1 MSTSPSTPPVARSQ
15 DGAPAAGKRRRFLDM
30 NNVRTFSSTLTLPA
44 QIVLLL
50 IMIFPLLAVV
60 YISMTSWSPTRGGNW
75 MGSYRFWD
83 WGRNYVEVVRDP
95 FFWRALGRTFL
106 IVGIAVP
113 LEFLLGL
120 ALSFLFIEKFPG
132 KRIFYAL
139 QLVPMM
145 IVPAVAGYMFWVLFQ
160 SNGPLNFIISALIG
174 RPFALSWLSSEI
186 PATFAVIVAEV
197 WQWTPLMFLILLS
210 GLVGL
215 PEDQMRAADMLGASF
230 WQKFRYLML
239 PMMRPIIVIALVI
252 RGMEAVK
259 IFDAIFLMT
268 AGGPARGTES
278 VSVYMY
284 KVAFQQVR
292 WSFSAAAAMV
302 ILVIMTIVASYALRP
317 LQAPQREAEALAAAA
332 RGTE

>member
-1 MSTSPSTPPVARSQ
+1 MSGNLSSPSPAQ
-15 DGAPAAGKRRRFLDM
+15 AQAGAPGGARKRRFLDM
-30 NNVRTFSSTLTLPA
+30 DNMRTFAATLTTPA

-50 IMIFPLLAVV
+50 IIIFPLLTVV
-60 YISMTSWSPTRGGNW
+60 YISMTGWSPTRGGNW
-75 MGSYRFWD
+75 MEAYRFWD
-83 WGRNYVEVVRDP
+83 WGRSYVEVFQDP

-120 ALSFLFIEKFPG
+120 GLAFLFMEQFPG
-132 KRIFYAL
+132 KKIFYAL

-160 SNGPLNFIISALIG
+160 SNGPINFILSFLTR
-174 RPFALSWLSSEI
+174 RPFELAWLSSQV

-215 PEDQMRAADMLGASF
+215 PEDQMRAATMLGASF

-239 PMMRPIIVIALVI
+239 PMMKPIIVIALVI
-252 RGMEAVK
+252 RGMETVK

-278 VSVYMY
+278 VSIYMY
-284 KVAFQQVR
+284 KMAFQQVR
-292 WSFSAAAAMV
+292 WSFASAAAMT
-302 ILVIMTIVASYALRP
+302 ILVIMTIIASYALRP
-317 LQAPQREAEALAAAA
+317 LQAPQREAEARPAASAM
-332 RGTE
+332 E

>member
-1 MSTSPSTPPVARSQ
+1 MSITRNF
-15 DGAPAAGKRRRFLDM
+15 AAA
-30 NNVRTFSSTLTLPA
+30 LTTPA
-44 QIVLLL
+44 QIVLLFI
-50 IMIFPLLAVV
+50 IMFPLLAIV
-60 YISMTSWSPTRGGNW
+60 YISMTSWSPTRGGSW
-75 MGSYRFWD
+75 MDAYKFWD
-83 WGRNYVEVVRDP
+83 WGRNYVEVFRDP
-95 FFWRALGRTFL
+95 YFWRAMGRTFL
-106 IVGIAVP
+106 LVGIAVP
-113 LEFLLGL
+113 LEFIFGLGL
-120 ALSFLFIEKFPG
+120 AFLFMEKFPG

-145 IVPAVAGYMFWVLFQ
+145 IVPAVAGYMFWMLFQ
-160 SNGPLNFIISALIG
+160 SNGPINFILSALIQ

-259 IFDAIFLMT
+259 IFDAIWLMT
-268 AGGPARGTES
+268 TGGPARGTES
-278 VSVYMY
+278 LSIYMY

-292 WSFSAAAAMV
+292 WSFASAAALIV
-302 ILVIMTIVASYALRP
+302 LVIMTILASYALRP
-317 LQAPQREAEALAAAA
+317 LQAPQRQAAALPETSP
-332 RGTE
+332 TEL